1 MHVQSVARM
10 SRLPPMSAAPP
21 VRAAAGWTPGPDTH
35 EARIAR
41 AAVAD
46 LRQRGGQVGVRQT
59 YPGTQC
65 GARRDHARHPLQLH
79 RPNHWLCGA
88 VISVCSALGTPLA
101 PQIDLFSPWIAVGPA
116 DEIWYWST
124 CWPAMLGEID
134 AGEGRAGVAAHP
146 QVADVSAPAGVEV
159 FRRSLLPH
167 LCGRAARKAW
177 AAAAR
182 CVPARWRDAGRA
194 AWRASAGC
202 CCRRCRLKTGGVRSR
217 LCPRCPGAF
226 DWLAIPPLARRRAEV
241 EGARPLHEVAR
252 HRSRKNFHSTLSAAP
267 RQPAKGHAV
276 RTFDTATR
284 GRALAATRRTLQ

>member
-1 MHVQSVARM
+1 MKCVCRVSRARAACR
-10 SRLPPMSAAPP
+10 RLSPMSAAPP
-21 VRAAAGWTPGPDTH
+21 VRAAAGWTPGPGTH
-35 EARIAR
+35 ETRIAR

-101 PQIDLFSPWIAVGPA
+101 PQLDLSSRWIAVGPA

-146 QVADVSAPAGVEV
+146 QVADVSAPHLPDGKLRSKGYAHCTKLRVTDLAKTSTRLCPL
-159 FRRSLLPH
+159 RRASRP
-167 LCGRAARKAW
+167 RATQFERSIRRRV
-177 AAAAR
+177 AAHWRQPAAR
-182 CVPARWRDAGRA
+182 CSEQRVQ
-194 AWRASAGC
+194 
-202 CCRRCRLKTGGVRSR
+202 LKS
-217 LCPRCPGAF
+217 P
-226 DWLAIPPLARRRAEV
+226 
-241 EGARPLHEVAR
+241 
-252 HRSRKNFHSTLSAAP
+252 
-267 RQPAKGHAV
+267 
-276 RTFDTATR
+276 
-284 GRALAATRRTLQ
+284 